1 MDTKL
6 SLRNIL
12 WESCLFLRQNYILS
26 LSFFLLA
33 YAAVYYAQALNISTN
48 LPIVFAYLIYTYFF
62 YYFFVC
68 FYFKQKIL
76 LNKRRFANALIRM
89 VAILLLAFATLVILK
104 IGFRILFFLVG
115 TLRAFPEVYEQL
127 RDIYINILMSA
138 YFTWFLSAFVFVILS
153 FTFFIPA
160 FAWISAVIGR
170 DSSITRSFVRTKG
183 NYCRLILM
191 FLLIYGILPLTILLF
206 KGYSAGVVA
215 AVSAAMSLI
224 QIVIY
229 LKIYEKFYS
238 QN

>member
-1 MDTKL
+1 MEIKL
-6 SLRNIL
+6 SIKDILQESFLFFRNAPL
-12 WESCLFLRQNYILS
+12 LA

-33 YAAVYYAQALNISTN
+33 YGAVYFAQALNISTN
-48 LPIVFAYLIYTYFF
+48 LPIVFAYLVYTYFF

-68 FYFKQKIL
+68 LYFKQKIL

-89 VAILLLAFATLVILK
+89 VAILLLAFAAVLLLK
-104 IGFRILFFLVG
+104 IGFKILFFLAG
-115 TLRAFPEVYEQL
+115 TLRAFPELYEQL
-127 RDIYINILMSA
+127 RNLYLSTLISP
-138 YFTWFLSAFVFVILS
+138 YFTWFLSAFIFVILS

-170 DSSITRSFVRTKG
+170 DSSITRTFARTKG
-183 NYCRLILM
+183 NYLRLIFM

-206 KGYSAGVVA
+206 RSFSGGIVA

-224 QIVIY
+224 QIIIY

-238 QN
+238 SN

>member
-89 VAILLLAFATLVILK
+89 VAILLLAFATLLILK
-104 IGFRILFFLVG
+104 IGFKILFFLAG

-127 RDIYINILMSA
+127 RDIYINILMSS

-170 DSSITRSFVRTKG
+170 DSSITRSFART
-183 NYCRLILM
+183 RQ
-191 FLLIYGILPLTILLF
+191 FLQP
-206 KGYSAGVVA
+206 
-215 AVSAAMSLI
+215 
-224 QIVIY
+224 
-229 LKIYEKFYS
+229 
-238 QN
+238 